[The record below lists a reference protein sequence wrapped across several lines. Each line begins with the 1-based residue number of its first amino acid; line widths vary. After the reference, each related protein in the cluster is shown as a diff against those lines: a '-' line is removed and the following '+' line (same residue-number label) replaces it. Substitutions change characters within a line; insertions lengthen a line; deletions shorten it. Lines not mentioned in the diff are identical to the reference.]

1 MEYSSFKKVQR
12 LEAETGTSPNKFLSL
27 LFGGSKRRREQ
38 RAANEDHQYWMTQW
52 DNQKM
57 ANPYAGVKNPYAD
70 MENVYEDTKVNL
82 QAADYAKEQSQQN
95 MANIMNNMSGA
106 AGSSGIA
113 GLAQVLANQ
122 GVQQARQQSVDI
134 GRQEQ
139 ANELRAKAEA
149 GRLDQLERTGEQK
162 RDMLEREGAR
172 MVEAFDIGKVEKQL
186 GYAQERKMYADA
198 ARDQARASRDSF
210 LSSAV
215 SAAIPLMGT
224 LSDIRLKE
232 NINRTGTSKSGIP
245 IYTFNYK
252 GDSKTWSGTMAQ
264 DLLKLGIEDA
274 VKVMDNGY
282 YGVRYDMI
290 DVDMVAKN

>member
-1 MEYSSFKKVQR
+1 MEYSSFKKNRR
-12 LEAETGTSPNKFLSL
+12 LEENTGTAPTKFLSL
-27 LFGGSKRRREQ
+27 LFGGSKRRRES
-38 RAANEDHQYWMTQW
+38 RAANEDHEYWMTQW

-57 ANPYAGVKNPYAD
+57 TNPYAGIKNPYAD

-82 QAADYAKEQSQQN
+82 QAADYAREQSQQN

-134 GRQEQ
+134 GQQEQ
-139 ANELRAKAEA
+139 ANELRARAEA
-149 GRLDQLERTGEQK
+149 GRLDQLERAGEQK
-162 RDMLEREGAR
+162 RDLAEREGAR
-172 MVEAFDIGKVEKQL
+172 MVEAFDFGKVDKQL
-186 GYAQERKMYADA
+186 AYARDRKMYADQ
-198 ARDQARASRDSF
+198 ARDQAKASGDAF

-215 SAAIPLMGT
+215 SAAIPLM

-232 NINRTGTSKSGIP
+232 NITHTGVSESGIP

-252 GDSKTWSGTMAQ
+252 NDSKLWSGTMAQ
-264 DLLKLGIEDA
+264 DLLDLGREDA
-274 VKVMDNGY
+274 VRIMNNGY
-282 YGVRYDMI
+282 YGVHYDMI
-290 DVDMVAKN
+290 DVDMIAKN

>member
-12 LEAETGTSPNKFLSL
+12 LEAETGTSPHKFLSL

-57 ANPYAGVKNPYAD
+57 ENPYAGVKNPYAD

-186 GYAQERKMYADA
+186 QFAQERKMYADA
-198 ARDQARASRDSF
+198 ARDQARASRDAF

-215 SAAIPLMGT
+215 SSAIPLMF
-224 LSDIRLKE
+224 SDIRLKE
-232 NINRTGTSKSGIP
+232 NIVKTGISESGIP
-245 IYTFNYK
+245 VYTFNYK
-252 GDSKTWSGTMAQ
+252 GNSKKWSGTIAQ
-264 DLLKLGIEDA
+264 DLLELGREDA
-274 VKVMDNGY
+274 VKIMDNGY
-282 YGVRYDMI
+282 YGVHYNMI